1 MQGIFIMYDS
11 IRCLFLSSSITLFAN
26 VPQMFEWPLE
36 KIGFGALLFFII
48 WTYMKHILPKT
59 QEEMQKLRDEN
70 QSLIEE
76 ISKLNQ
82 LRERDQRLIALYLK
96 EIKQLAEKHLIGSG
110 IHNAPELSEK
120 PKRNTATP
128 S

>member
-1 MQGIFIMYDS
+1 MIDTMKCF
-11 IRCLFLSSSITLFAN
+11 FLSSSITLFAN

-59 QEEMQKLRDEN
+59 QDEMQKLRDEN
-70 QSLIEE
+70 QKLIEE
-76 ISKLNQ
+76 ISRLNQ

-96 EIKQLAEKHLIGSG
+96 EIKQIAERHLNSDTLK
-110 IHNAPELSEK
+110 APALQKTQTYKS
-120 PKRNTATP
+120 
-128 S
+128 

>member
-1 MQGIFIMYDS
+1 MIDTMKCF
-11 IRCLFLSSSITLFAN
+11 FLSGSITLFAN

-59 QEEMQKLRDEN
+59 QDEMQKLRDEN
-70 QSLIEE
+70 LKLIEE

-96 EIKQLAEKHLIGSG
+96 EIKQIAEMSTGVNKQPL
-110 IHNAPELSEK
+110 NP
-120 PKRNTATP
+120 T
-128 S
+128 